1 MTSNIN
7 WLELINNQL
16 PDWLRLEKN
25 DSIFIHKFDLFSNR
39 LDFLGSLDK
48 RYEFF
53 FDFLIIFEKTFR
65 QLANIIFIEILYGY
79 RNLIEVY
86 PFNHKQYKQAI
97 KTPQRFEICNGL
109 VDSYMPLPAKALF
122 SRRFFPKSFKASAE
136 ELMKAAASFINEKYN
151 MSRKPVE
158 FIAGYP
164 SDSIDDSFLNKIYQN
179 LPLLGNESLLETYR
193 ELSKFQNFI
202 DLVELERKDFETL
215 KILKTVGQNTFSC
228 SMIRQKVLCE

>member
-1 MTSNIN
+1 
-7 WLELINNQL
+7 
-16 PDWLRLEKN
+16 
-25 DSIFIHKFDLFSNR
+25 
-39 LDFLGSLDK
+39 
-48 RYEFF
+48 
-53 FDFLIIFEKTFR
+53 
-65 QLANIIFIEILYGY
+65 
-79 RNLIEVY
+79 
-86 PFNHKQYKQAI
+86 
-97 KTPQRFEICNGL
+97 
-109 VDSYMPLPAKALF
+109 MPLPAKALF

-179 LPLLGNESLLETYR
+179 LPLHGNESLLETYR

-228 SMIRQKVLCE
+228 SMIRQKVLCK